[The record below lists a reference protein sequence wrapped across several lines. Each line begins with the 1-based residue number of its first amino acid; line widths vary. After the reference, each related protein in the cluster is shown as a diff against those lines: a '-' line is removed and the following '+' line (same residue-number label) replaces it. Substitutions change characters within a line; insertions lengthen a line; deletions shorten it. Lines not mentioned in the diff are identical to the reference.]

1 MKIISW
7 NLLHRSGATIDEVIH
22 LIHRE
27 NPDLLLMQE
36 TTDQIDTL
44 PKKIGG
50 HYLRDPHP
58 GRHHGLASWSRTP
71 FVEAPAL
78 LKLQTGIIFDRVC
91 QIVQVDEFVI
101 ANVHLSHG
109 QLLNRLQLARICQLL
124 PPRAAVLGDCNLIG
138 PPLLADFK
146 DVGPRQGTLT
156 IDGIAS
162 LRLDRCFVRG
172 LLCEESEALIRGS
185 SDHQPISV
193 RLSLPER
200 EKVQGGL
207 PVVQSAMKSRAL
219 TVSPR
224 KARRL
229 IRV

>member
-36 TTDQIDTL
+36 STDQIDAL
-44 PKKIGG
+44 PKRIGG
-50 HYLRDPHP
+50 YYLRDPHP
-58 GRHHGLASWSRTP
+58 GRHHGLASWSPTP

-78 LKLQTGIIFDRVC
+78 LKLQTGVVFNRIC
-91 QIVQVDEFVI
+91 QIVQIDEYVV

-109 QLLNRLQLARICQLL
+109 QVLNRLQLARICQLL
-124 PPRAAVLGDCNLIG
+124 PPRAAILGDCNLIG
-138 PPLLADFK
+138 PPLLADFE
-146 DVGPRQGTLT
+146 DVGPRQATHT
-156 IDGIAS
+156 IEGIAS

-193 RLSLPER
+193 RLSLPETKEVR
-200 EKVQGGL
+200 EAL
-207 PVVQSAMKSRAL
+207 PVAQSAMKSRAL
-219 TVSPR
+219 ALSPR